1 MLRKDA
7 IVIFLPI
14 ATAFARVASHNR
26 IVRQAIIVRMVLVS
40 KPNVKIA
47 QIVRT
52 VGVVLLIMNAF
63 RPSSKFIANQVM
75 IVKCILRKQIVRK
88 KTILVWV
95 PEFVVQTFVVRTM
108 IVTSDII
115 AYLGKDCQ
123 YSFH

>member
-1 MLRKDA
+1 MLKKDA
-7 IVIFLPI
+7 IVMFLPI
-14 ATAFARVASHNR
+14 ATAFVRVVSHKM
-26 IVRQAIIVRMVLVS
+26 IVRQVIIVRMVLVS

-47 QIVRT
+47 LIVRMI
-52 VGVVLLIMNAF
+52 GVVLRIMSVF

-88 KTILVWV
+88 KMIPVWV

>member
-1 MLRKDA
+1 M
-7 IVIFLPI
+7 PI

-88 KTILVWV
+88 KMIRVWV
-95 PEFVVQTFVVRTM
+95 PEFVVPTFVVRTM
-108 IVTSDII
+108 IVISDII